1 MASSKGSERSRV
13 TAFTLRE
20 MEKTLEGLEQR
31 RDVIRLCFNKLAL
44 IAGADNIPQRGQGK
58 TQSRQWLGPGGAG
71 QAVPGRRC
79 QAGGEKPQDKWS
91 CFCTRLCPP
100 PQSCCPVIGGLSSLS
115 ADTRCSWG

>member
-44 IAGADNIPQRGQGK
+44 IAGADNTPQRGQGK

-71 QAVPGRRC
+71 QAARSRRISGPVFALGC
-79 QAGGEKPQDKWS
+79 VR
-91 CFCTRLCPP
+91 RL
-100 PQSCCPVIGGLSSLS
+100 SLAALSS
-115 ADTRCSWG
+115 GG